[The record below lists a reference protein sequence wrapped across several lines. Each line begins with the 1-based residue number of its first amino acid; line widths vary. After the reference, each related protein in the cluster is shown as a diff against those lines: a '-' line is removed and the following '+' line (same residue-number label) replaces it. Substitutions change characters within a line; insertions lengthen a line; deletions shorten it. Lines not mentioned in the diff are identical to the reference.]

1 MNEHVRN
8 NKYFSTAKEF
18 REQIDD
24 FFENKLPEI
33 GNSLSSRINDDFQKL
48 ASAY

>member
-24 FFENKLPEI
+24 FFENKVPEI
-33 GNSLSSRINDDFQKL
+33 GESLSSRINDNFQKL
-48 ASAY
+48 TSAS